1 MTAVIYARYSSDNQ
15 RKESIEGQLRECQE
29 YAERNGITILRS
41 YIDRALSAKTDHRP
55 EFQRMIQDSGKGVF
69 DAVLVWKLDRFSRD
83 CFDSAHYKHILK
95 KNGVK
100 VISAKESISEGP
112 EGIILEA
119 MLEGMVEYYSAELA
133 QKVNR
138 GMHENALKGISNGGT
153 IPLGYLL
160 GLAGMEPSIVT
171 TSAARQSGGRAAIK
185 KDQIE
190 RAAVLYTV
198 QRVFNDKL
206 IERIADELVALQRT
220 ENTTLPVLRNQLADT
235 NRGIE
240 NMLNAIQQG
249 VLTSST
255 KQRLEELENLRE
267 ELKTSILQAELERP
281 QYTRE
286 DIIAWIGQF
295 KNGDPNDKAYQRQII
310 DTFINSIYVFD
321 DRLVFTCNYKNGT
334 QTVSFTDISAVFGA
348 DLKPGVSPFTK
359 PHRRGKKPETVRFF
373 VYFSLFT
380 QF

>member
-1 MTAVIYARYSSDNQ
+1 MIYARYSSDNQ

-69 DAVLVWKLDRFSRD
+69 DAVLVWKLDRFSLD
-83 CFDSAHYKHILK
+83 CFDSEHYKHLMM

-138 GMHENALKGISNGGT
+138 GMHENSLKGISNGGT

-281 QYTRE
+281 QYTR
-286 DIIAWIGQF
+286 
-295 KNGDPNDKAYQRQII
+295 
-310 DTFINSIYVFD
+310 
-321 DRLVFTCNYKNGT
+321 
-334 QTVSFTDISAVFGA
+334 
-348 DLKPGVSPFTK
+348 GVSPFTK
-359 PHRRGKKPETVRFF
+359 PHRRGKKPETVRFCI
-373 VYFSLFT
+373 YFSLFT